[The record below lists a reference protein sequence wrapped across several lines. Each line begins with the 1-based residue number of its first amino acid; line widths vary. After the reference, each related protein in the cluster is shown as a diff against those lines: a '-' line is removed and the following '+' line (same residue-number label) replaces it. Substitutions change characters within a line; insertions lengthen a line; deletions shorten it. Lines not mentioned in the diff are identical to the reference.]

1 MGMNVKKTMGT
12 ICYHVFV
19 CAFGLV
25 MIYPVLWMITGSLKN
40 NTEILNGS
48 LGLIPPNWRWDNYAT
63 GWRGFGGVGFG
74 NFFRNSFIV
83 TVISTAA
90 ITSASVHRN
99 IFSHSFIYLP
109 LSSRYPSLG
118 MVTRR
123 FCRPIFRRTCWTWVS
138 TVRLS
143 P

>member
-90 ITSASVHRN
+90 TVISSGCVAYAFARIKYKGRN
-99 IFSHSFIYLP
+99 IWFCPDACDNDAARADYHDSSIYHLQ
-109 LSSRYPSLG
+109 
-118 MVTRR
+118 
-123 FCRPIFRRTCWTWVS
+123 
-138 TVRLS
+138 
-143 P
+143 

>member
-90 ITSASVHRN
+90 TVI
-99 IFSHSFIYLP
+99 
-109 LSSRYPSLG
+109 SSGCVAYA
-118 MVTRR
+118 
-123 FCRPIFRRTCWTWVS
+123 FAWIKY
-138 TVRLS
+138 
-143 P
+143 